1 MPLVDPRHGLGTLVT
16 HAYEQRN
23 AHNAHVTPI
32 YQTSAFIFPDVATG
46 ANLFKGEEEGFI
58 YTRLNN
64 PNLEQ
69 LASKIALLEGIDLLR
84 AEPERKPEEVVGGFV
99 FASGMAAVT
108 AAILARVHTGDTIIA
123 QERIYSNTFTFMH
136 DVLPLYGIQTIFL
149 KDATPAAWEEAF
161 AQHPGA
167 ALAYAESP
175 ANPTLSVFD
184 LARVAEIAH
193 AAGAW
198 LMVDNTFAT
207 PYCQRPLTLGADVVL
222 HSTTKYISGH
232 GQVIGGAV
240 VSRQME
246 YVLGPLNSMFKL
258 LGGTP
263 SPFDAWLTNLGL
275 KTFEIRMQRH
285 CENAL
290 AIARYLEGHPKIER
304 VYYPWLESHPDYEL
318 AKRQMSCGGGMI
330 AFEVKGGLQGGID
343 LMDHL
348 RVSTLAVSLGNID
361 SLISHPASTT
371 HSTVSRKER
380 LKMGI
385 SDGLVRYSIGIE
397 NAEDLISDLQQALEY
412 VMVQ

>member
-16 HAYEQRN
+16 HAFEQRN

-32 YQTSAFIFPDVATG
+32 YQTSAFIFPDVETG
-46 ANLFKGEEEGFI
+46 ANLFKGEQEGYI

-84 AEPERKPEEVVGGFV
+84 AEPERRLEELVGGFV

-108 AAILARVHTGDTIIA
+108 AAILARVQSGGTIIA
-123 QERIYSNTFTFMH
+123 QERIYSNTFTFLH
-136 DVLPLYGIQTIFL
+136 DILPHYGIQTIWL
-149 KDATPAAWEEAF
+149 KDATPEAWEEAF
-161 AQHPGA
+161 AHNPA
-167 ALAYAESP
+167 ATLAYAETP
-175 ANPTLSVFD
+175 ANPTLSIVD
-184 LARVAEIAH
+184 LSAVAEIAH
-193 AAGAW
+193 RAGAW

-240 VSRQME
+240 VSRQMD
-246 YVLGPLNSMFKL
+246 YVLGPLNSMFKI

-263 SPFDAWLTNLGL
+263 SPFDCWLANLGL

-290 AIARYLEGHPKIER
+290 AIASYLEGHAKIEH
-304 VYYPWLESHPDYEL
+304 VYYPWCESHPDYAL
-318 AKRQMSCGGGMI
+318 AKRQMSSGGGMI
-330 AFEVKGGLQGGID
+330 AFELRGGLQAGIA
-343 LMDHL
+343 LMEHL

-361 SLISHPASTT
+361 SLISHPASMT

-397 NAEDLISDLQQALEY
+397 NVEDLIGDLKQALEH